1 MSTDLGIFEL
11 LVLMAVRATRG
22 ASYGVSIRQAVAASR
37 NRDVSSGAVYTTLER
52 LQRRGLVTSRLG
64 EATTARGNRP
74 RRYYALTRQGRR
86 QLADELAQWQRM
98 SRAVNLVIAATK

>member
-11 LVLMAVRATRG
+11 LVLMAVRAARD
-22 ASYGVSIRQAVAASR
+22 AAYGVTIRQAVAASR

-74 RRYYALTRQGRR
+74 RRYYALTRAGDAAVESNYAALQQIARR
-86 QLADELAQWQRM
+86 TAPRPAR
-98 SRAVNLVIAATK
+98 S

>member
-22 ASYGVSIRQAVAASR
+22 ASYGVPIRQAVAASR
-37 NRDVSSGAVYTTLER
+37 GRDVSSGAGYTTLER
-52 LQRRGLVTSRLG
+52 LQRRGLVTSHLG

-74 RRYYALTRQGRR
+74 RRYYALTREGTAAVESNYAALQ
-86 QLADELAQWQRM
+86 QLARRM
-98 SRAVNLVIAATK
+98 TPRAARS

>member
-37 NRDVSSGAVYTTLER
+37 GRDVSSGAVYTTLER

-74 RRYYALTRQGRR
+74 RRYYALTRDGDAAVESNYAALQLLARR
-86 QLADELAQWQRM
+86 TAPRPAR
-98 SRAVNLVIAATK
+98 S

>member
-11 LVLMAVRATRG
+11 LVLMAVRATRE
-22 ASYGVSIRQAVAASR
+22 SCYGVTIRQAVAASR

-52 LQRRGLVTSRLG
+52 LERRGLVTSRLG

-74 RRYYALTRQGRR
+74 RRFYVLTRAGDAAVESNYAALQ
-86 QLADELAQWQRM
+86 QLARRTTARPVR
-98 SRAVNLVIAATK
+98 S